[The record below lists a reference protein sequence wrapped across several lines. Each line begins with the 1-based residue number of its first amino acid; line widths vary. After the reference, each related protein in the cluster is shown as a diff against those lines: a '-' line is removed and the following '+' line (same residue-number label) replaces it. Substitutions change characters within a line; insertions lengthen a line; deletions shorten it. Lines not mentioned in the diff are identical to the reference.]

1 MDPLIKET
9 SDLITWYR
17 RDARKAIA
25 ELAGDRVSD
34 FDSRASRLEKFIG
47 FLGHEVAACFLGKS
61 GVGKSTLI
69 NAIVADHQVLL
80 PAGGV
85 GPLTAQAIQ
94 VGYSAQPHFKVNYH
108 GPAAFNRLLF
118 ALETALE
125 RAKGVQPRRASAGNA
140 DQLETDGSNREQFE
154 RQARLMITG
163 DQNRPAPLEYL
174 VDGLHE
180 VAGRAPRWN
189 TQRNAEDWRR
199 VERLKV
205 VLALGKSKQPYE
217 KAGTTTDPKFMQELR
232 DHAAGYLAPLIK
244 EIQLGWPSPVLHK
257 GLRLVDLP
265 GVGISGDVYRT
276 VTEKW
281 VREEARAICL
291 VVDRSGIDA
300 ASADLLRTS
309 GFLNRLLHSSDDPE
323 ADPVSLLIAVVRMDD
338 VAYAEFQQEKAVN
351 PNGYRKKHQ
360 HLADLRNRM
369 PQTVQVQLY
378 DELKKL
384 IEELEGPAR
393 TASEG
398 ALNRIQN
405 TLQVHA
411 LTAREFVNLLDDE
424 SAFITEP
431 GESGVPQFRDALIGL
446 VEGRHGIL
454 RHRVM
459 EATADLR
466 HSLTTLLN
474 TLEAQWQGDA
484 TESREAERIR
494 GALQQFLP
502 NLNRELYA
510 RQGKFHEFLKEGVP
524 AKLDSLVESAS
535 SAAEKDM
542 TRYLWK
548 LEDAHWATLRATVSR
563 GGAFIGKRHID
574 LPRDFSLLY
583 DGQVAPIWGENV
595 IKLVRER
602 TSRLGADYV
611 DLVEEVVAWAEKQG
625 AKNQAKA
632 LATLRDQIR
641 ADAKALAT
649 VGKEGADELRQR
661 VKDRLLK
668 AISGP
673 IQKRCM
679 KFVEEGRHIGPGVK
693 RRILDFFGDLVP
705 LVIGAAK
712 PPTSRVLKDSFSTVE
727 LEIREHFDKYPDP
740 LRSAEQAII
749 KNHNESEARS
759 MAQRRGRVLED
770 LKKLKS
776 SCPEPLSA
784 KTRAVAS

>member
-9 SDLITWYR
+9 ADLIAWYR
-17 RDARKAIA
+17 RDARKAIVD
-25 ELAGDRVSD
+25 LVPDRAPD
-34 FDSRASRLEKFIG
+34 FDARAVRLEKLIG

-69 NAIVADHQVLL
+69 NAIVADRQVLL

-94 VGYSAQPHFKVNYH
+94 VGYAELPHFKVEYH
-108 GPAAFNRLLF
+108 GPGQFNRLLF
-118 ALETALE
+118 SLETALE
-125 RAKGVQPRRASAGNA
+125 RAKGAPPTRASQSNLDPEPDGSTR
-140 DQLETDGSNREQFE
+140 DQLE
-154 RQARLMITG
+154 RQARLIITG
-163 DQNRPAPLEYL
+163 DQNRSVALEYL

-180 VAGRAPRWN
+180 VAGRSPRWG
-189 TQRNAEDWRR
+189 TQRTPEDWRR
-199 VERLKV
+199 VEHLKG
-205 VLALGKSKQPYE
+205 VLVRGKSKQPYE
-217 KAGTTTDPKFMQELR
+217 RAGTTGDPKFMQELS

-244 EIQLGWPSPVLHK
+244 EIQLGWPSVVLQK

-265 GVGISGDVYRT
+265 GVGISGDVYRQ

-281 VREEARAICL
+281 VRDDARAICL

-309 GFLNRLLHSSDDPE
+309 GFLNRLLHSADDPE

-338 VAYAEFQQEKAVN
+338 VAYAEFQREKAVS
-351 PNGYRKKHQ
+351 PNGHRKKAQ
-360 HLADLRNRM
+360 HLADLRSRM
-369 PQTVQVQLY
+369 PQVVQVQLY
-378 DELKKL
+378 DELVKL
-384 IEELEGPAR
+384 LEELEGPAR
-393 TASEG
+393 SASEG
-398 ALNRIQN
+398 ALERIKGS
-405 TLQVHA
+405 LQVHA

-424 SAFITEP
+424 PAFIADP
-431 GESGVPQFRDALIGL
+431 NESGVPQFRDALTGL
-446 VEGRHGIL
+446 VEARQSIL
-454 RHRVM
+454 RQRLM

-466 HSLTTLLN
+466 HGLGTLLKS
-474 TLEAQWQGDA
+474 LEAQWQNDA
-484 TESREAERIR
+484 TESRETERIR
-494 GALQQFLP
+494 GELQQFLP
-502 NLNRELYA
+502 KLTHELVA
-510 RQGKFHEFLKEGVP
+510 RKAKFHEFLKEGIP

-535 SAAEKDM
+535 YAADKDM
-542 TRYLWK
+542 TRYLGR

-563 GGAFIGKRHID
+563 GGAFVGSRHID

-602 TSRLGADYV
+602 TSSLGADYV
-611 DLVEEVVAWAEKQG
+611 HLVEQVVVWAEKQG
-625 AKNQAKA
+625 ARNQAKVIA
-632 LATLRDQIR
+632 ALRDQIR

-661 VKDRLLK
+661 VKDKLLK

-679 KFVEEGRHIGPGVK
+679 KFVEEGKHVGPGVK
-693 RRILDFFGDLVP
+693 RRILEFFGDLVP

-727 LEIREHFDKYPDP
+727 LEIREHFEKYPDP

-749 KNHNESEARS
+749 KTHSESEARS
-759 MAQRRGRVLED
+759 IAQRRGRVLAE
-770 LKKLKS
+770 LKAVDTSMPKRS
-776 SCPEPLSA
+776 SGEA
-784 KTRAVAS
+784 EGAAG